1 MSVRFQKRITL
12 LPFLWLNLSKTGFSL
27 TIGCRFI
34 KLNIGRR
41 GLWLTG
47 SLVGTGL
54 SVRKKLGTTSN
65 KKANDEASHEK

>member
-27 TIGCRFI
+27 TIGCRFL
-34 KLNIGRR
+34 KLNFGRR
-41 GLWLTG
+41 GIWLTG

-54 SVRKKLGTTSN
+54 SIRKKVSTTS
-65 KKANDEASHEK
+65 KKKEGEQ